1 MNSDFSK
8 YLYKYFSI
16 NGNIA
21 LPGLGVL
28 SLIRIPSTNDFANK
42 VLYSPVFRF
51 HFEPTDEASDES
63 LNVYLKSQL
72 NISDNELDELY
83 RTFSVQANQ
92 LLQSNGKVE
101 WEGVG
106 SFSLNGAKKVEF
118 IPLNELEILSGKL
131 GYEHVVRE
139 IYSHDVLTGDKLQS
153 SDDLHQ
159 YFVDQRKGQAWQRW
173 KIASV
178 FLISIAATSIVIRFF
193 LGSFSFLDAR
203 YDPVH
208 AKHAISTYTLQK

>member
-1 MNSDFSK
+1 
-8 YLYKYFSI
+8 
-16 NGNIA
+16 
-21 LPGLGVL
+21 
-28 SLIRIPSTNDFANK
+28 
-42 VLYSPVFRF
+42 
-51 HFEPTDEASDES
+51 
-63 LNVYLKSQL
+63 
-72 NISDNELDELY
+72 
-83 RTFSVQANQ
+83 
-92 LLQSNGKVE
+92 
-101 WEGVG
+101 GVG
-106 SFSLNGAKKVEF
+106 SFSLNEAKKVEF
-118 IPLNELEILSGKL
+118 ITQDELETLSGKL